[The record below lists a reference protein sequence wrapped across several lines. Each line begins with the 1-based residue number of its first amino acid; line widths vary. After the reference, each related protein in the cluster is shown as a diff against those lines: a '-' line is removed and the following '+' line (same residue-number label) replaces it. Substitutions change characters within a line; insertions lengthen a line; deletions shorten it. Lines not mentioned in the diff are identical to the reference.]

1 MVLVEIYRLCIRFF
15 GFRVESL
22 VSVIW
27 LTGWIKEIWV
37 RILVYVSGRV
47 IGGQVFNLFVL
58 GNKFRGYRDIEEL

>member
-47 IGGQVFNLFVL
+47 IGG
-58 GNKFRGYRDIEEL
+58 